1 MNFRTE
7 VNPKKSKYQINHND
21 KIITIGSCFSENIG
35 KQFNKNAFN
44 TLINPFGV
52 LYNPFSIKTALELI
66 LKNKQFTETD
76 LIYHNEQWH
85 SFYHHSDFSCSEKT
99 TILTKINES
108 ISYAHDFFKKTD
120 YLMIT
125 FGSSY
130 VYEYKKNQTIVSNC
144 HKIPEKEFHQFLLEL
159 DDIYNNWLDL
169 IKELKSFNPELK
181 LVFTVSPIR
190 YLKYENEANS
200 VSKAILI
207 LLINKLKK
215 SFEFIDYFPAYE
227 IMMDDLRDYRFYNKD
242 MIHPSEVAIEY
253 IWNKFSDTFFSTNTI
268 KLISEIKKITQAS
281 SHKAF
286 NSNSEAH
293 QKFLKTNLQ
302 KIEELEKNNANLK
315 LSEYKLCFEKQLD
328 HI

>member
-1 MNFRTE
+1 
-7 VNPKKSKYQINHND
+7 
-21 KIITIGSCFSENIG
+21 
-35 KQFNKNAFN
+35 
-44 TLINPFGV
+44 
-52 LYNPFSIKTALELI
+52 
-66 LKNKQFTETD
+66 
-76 LIYHNEQWH
+76 
-85 SFYHHSDFSCSEKT
+85 
-99 TILTKINES
+99 
-108 ISYAHDFFKKTD
+108 
-120 YLMIT
+120 MIT

-159 DDIYNNWLDL
+159 DDIYNNWLVL
-169 IKELKSFNPELK
+169 IKDLKSFNPKLK

-215 SFEFIDYFPAYE
+215 SFDFVDYFPAYE

-253 IWNKFSDTFFSTNTI
+253 IWDKFSNTFFSTNTI

-281 SHKAF
+281 NHKPF

-302 KIEELEKNNANLK
+302 KIEELEKDNPNLN
-315 LSEYKLCFEKQLD
+315 LSEYKLLFKKQLN